1 MILLHACCGPCSFI
15 PVKHL
20 KEADIPFKALFYN
33 PNIHPL
39 QEYLARREAM
49 TKVAKLLDFDI
60 IFEDDYD
67 LEGFL
72 FEVSFEPKQPKRCEV
87 CYYLRLSKTAKK
99 ARELGFSAIST
110 TLLYSPFQFHGLIK
124 DIGEEVA
131 KKEGLSFYYKDFRPY
146 YYEGK
151 KLAVESGIY
160 RQKYCGCIFSEK
172 ERFIKRLQKIEKRF
186 KV

>member
-1 MILLHACCGPCSFI
+1 
-15 PVKHL
+15 
-20 KEADIPFKALFYN
+20 
-33 PNIHPL
+33 
-39 QEYLARREAM
+39 M
-49 TKVAKLLDFDI
+49 TQVAKLLDFDI

-67 LEGFL
+67 LERFL
-72 FEVSFEPKQPKRCEV
+72 VEVIFEPKRPKRCEV

-131 KKEGLSFYYKDFRPY
+131 KKEGLSFYYQDFRPY

-151 KLAVESGIY
+151 KLAVEYGIY
-160 RQKYCGCIFSEK
+160 RQKYC
-172 ERFIKRLQKIEKRF
+172 R
-186 KV
+186 

>member
-1 MILLHACCGPCSFI
+1 MLLLHICCGPCSFI

-20 KEADIPFKALFYN
+20 KAYGVEFKGYFYN

-39 QEYLARREAM
+39 QEYLARREAL
-49 TKVAKLLDFDI
+49 TQVAKLLDFEV
-60 IFEDDYD
+60 IFENAYD
-67 LEGFL
+67 LEDFL
-72 FEVSFEPKQPKRCEV
+72 TKVIFEPHRPKRCEV

-99 ARELGFSAIST
+99 AKELGFSAFST
-110 TLLYSPFQFHGLIK
+110 TLLFSPLQFHELIR

-131 KKEGLSFYYKDFRPY
+131 KKEGLSFYYQDFRPY

-151 KLAVESGIY
+151 KLAVEAGIY

-172 ERFIKRLQKIEKRF
+172 ERFIKRLQKS
-186 KV
+186 